1 MIKYKP
7 KISELKKFRNILQKS
22 IPHEDDSIN
31 NIIVEEKLL
40 KKTKIKTKLI
50 NLNQCEKWKLDK
62 NNNLYHTSG
71 QFLKSKVL
79 GHLAC

>member
-1 MIKYKP
+1 MKMIV
-7 KISELKKFRNILQKS
+7 S
-22 IPHEDDSIN
+22 IRYYCG
-31 NIIVEEKLL
+31 EKLL

-79 GHLAC
+79 GHLAR